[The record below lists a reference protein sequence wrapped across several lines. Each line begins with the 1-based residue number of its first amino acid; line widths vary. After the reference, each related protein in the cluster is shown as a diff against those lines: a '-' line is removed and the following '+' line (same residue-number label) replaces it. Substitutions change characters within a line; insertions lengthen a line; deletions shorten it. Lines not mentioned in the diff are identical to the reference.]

1 MVAAAELSVRRLR
14 VVLRMVVRKRI
25 FEWKSGRVVKDRAL
39 SIVGNL
45 QFILLLT
52 RWFFGK
58 MWVRETWTIVEDLK
72 FPSFLLSNLLC
83 RPVVSFTTYTRYVY
97 VLYPI
102 WSSSPTRN
110 LSTPLLPSF
119 ICRYAPDLGLGSGLP
134 CWLRDFMKNLSSACL
149 D

>member
-1 MVAAAELSVRRLR
+1 MV
-14 VVLRMVVRKRI
+14 
-25 FEWKSGRVVKDRAL
+25 G
-39 SIVGNL
+39 
-45 QFILLLT
+45 
-52 RWFFGK
+52 
-58 MWVRETWTIVEDLK
+58 DLK
-72 FPSFLLSNLLC
+72 FPFFLLSNLLC

-134 CWLRDFMKNLSSACL
+134 WLASRSYEKISLPLAWIDC
-149 D
+149 